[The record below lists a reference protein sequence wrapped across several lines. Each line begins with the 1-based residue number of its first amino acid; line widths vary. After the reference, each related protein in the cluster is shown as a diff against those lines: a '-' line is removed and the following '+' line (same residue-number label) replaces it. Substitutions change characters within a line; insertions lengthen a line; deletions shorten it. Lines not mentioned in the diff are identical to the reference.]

1 MLAAGGPQCRCKA
14 GHSLGNQ
21 RVMGAWQ
28 GWVDPF
34 GGGSVPAS
42 EQVVTQVRE
51 IAPERPSA
59 VHLLTLTE
67 VALITGRNA
76 ELLRRWCVAGRIRCQ
91 RVGRD
96 WVVDRGE
103 IRAVEGMPRRGVGGM
118 TKVAIDDLSAL
129 SKSLREA
136 VEGCL
141 DEGETVQVVVLGIE
155 GSAIVLTDRKALVAR
170 DGVLVTEPEHGEVA
184 VWPLSRIRRVQLDAG
199 ASGGALV
206 LTPQDP
212 DDRALVVVLAR
223 AHLERA
229 EAATDAIR
237 GLLDAAGS
245 YEPNR

>member
-1 MLAAGGPQCRCKA
+1 LPGP
-14 GHSLGNQ
+14 G
-21 RVMGAWQ
+21 
-28 GWVDPF
+28 
-34 GGGSVPAS
+34 
-42 EQVVTQVRE
+42 QVLIQLRAIE
-51 IAPERPSA
+51 SAPDRPSA
-59 VHLLTLTE
+59 AQLLTLTE

-96 WVVDRGE
+96 WVIDSTD
-103 IRAVEGMPRRGVGGM
+103 IKAVEGMPRRGVGGM
-118 TKVAIDDLSAL
+118 TKIAIDDLSAL
-129 SKSLREA
+129 SKSLRAA

-141 DEGETVQVVVLGIE
+141 EKGESVAVVVLGIE
-155 GSAIVLTDRKALVAR
+155 GSAIILTERKALVAR
-170 DGVLVTEPEHGEVA
+170 DGVLVTEPEEGKVA
-184 VWPLSRIRRVQLDAG
+184 LWPLKRIRRVQLDAG

-223 AHLERA
+223 PHLERA
-229 EAATDAIR
+229 EAATDVIR

>member
-1 MLAAGGPQCRCKA
+1 M
-14 GHSLGNQ
+14 S
-21 RVMGAWQ
+21 GA
-28 GWVDPF
+28 
-34 GGGSVPAS
+34 
-42 EQVVTQVRE
+42 EHVVTQPGGV
-51 IAPERPSA
+51 AFERPSA
-59 VHLLTLTE
+59 AQLLTLTE

-96 WVVDRGE
+96 WVIEGADIG
-103 IRAVEGMPRRGVGGM
+103 AVQGMPRRGVGTM
-118 TKVAIDDLSAL
+118 TRMAIDDLSAL
-129 SKSLREA
+129 PESLRKS
-136 VEGCL
+136 VEECL
-141 DEGETVQVVVLGIE
+141 EEGETVRAVVLGIE
-155 GSAIVLTDRKALVAR
+155 GSAIILTAQKALVAR
-170 DGVLVTEPEHGEVA
+170 DGVLVTEPEEGRVA

-206 LTPQDP
+206 LTSQDP

-229 EAATDAIR
+229 EAATDVIR

>member
-1 MLAAGGPQCRCKA
+1 M
-14 GHSLGNQ
+14 
-21 RVMGAWQ
+21 
-28 GWVDPF
+28 
-34 GGGSVPAS
+34 PAS

-59 VHLLTLTE
+59 VQLLTLTE
-67 VALITGRNA
+67 VALVTGRNA

-96 WVVDRGE
+96 WVIDRGD
-103 IRAVEGMPRRGVGGM
+103 IRAVDGMPRRGVGRM
-118 TKVAIDDLSAL
+118 TMVAIDDPSAL

-136 VEGCL
+136 VEDCL
-141 DEGETVQVVVLGIE
+141 EEGEKVAVVVLGIE
-155 GSAIVLTDRKALVAR
+155 GSAIVLTDRKALLAR
-170 DGVLVTEPEHGEVA
+170 DGVLVTEPGEGKVA

-199 ASGGALV
+199 ASGGAMV

-229 EAATDAIR
+229 EAATDVIR

-245 YEPNR
+245 YDPKP